1 MMQIEN
7 VILLSLLPTCSV
19 TGLERVF
26 PCAEIH
32 RRTTL
37 LIRLFSHVPL
47 HLSCAH
53 CSREE
58 DSDCRV
64 GWRGGGILNTCTACT
79 RLSDS
84 QCEKLSVND
93 VLPKAKHMKY
103 RGQTLPPVGGCEDRI
118 KDLVGSLYINKQSRL
133 HLRDMKSHVR

>member
-1 MMQIEN
+1 MYRSICLVLTAAERKTAT
-7 VILLSLLPTCSV
+7 VESV
-19 TGLERVF
+19 G
-26 PCAEIH
+26 
-32 RRTTL
+32 
-37 LIRLFSHVPL
+37 
-47 HLSCAH
+47 
-53 CSREE
+53 
-58 DSDCRV
+58 
-64 GWRGGGILNTCTACT
+64 GGGILNTCTACT

-118 KDLVGSLYINKQSRL
+118 KDLVGSLYINKQWRL